1 MTKMS
6 NSPKPP
12 MCDFCFENSNFGNSA
27 LCSSSHIHIVGAG
40 DFLAAFVQKSSTD
53 VRGAHFQCQLER
65 YSIHHIFE
73 TYMTFPL
80 KQFLKKRC
88 MRLPGT
94 ARVRMV
100 AQVVRRGQGQN
111 ET

>member
-1 MTKMS
+1 MYLHFGEICY
-6 NSPKPP
+6 N
-12 MCDFCFENSNFGNSA
+12 DFVNI
-27 LCSSSHIHIVGAG
+27 L
-40 DFLAAFVQKSSTD
+40 
-53 VRGAHFQCQLER
+53 
-65 YSIHHIFE
+65 E